1 MDKQA
6 EPGNSVTRLPVPLIG
21 DINNRRFMT
30 AVLSGILGGAGVSA
44 AANLLRQFREL
55 RKPNKEETDDETIVL
70 TLPPKAAGAGYDSM
84 AEAKPGETKI
94 TANGGTQS
102 RNDGK
107 YGKGLGVPKKEKDA
121 VKCADGNP
129 GPNTVGTVVANALG
143 LTAGGLLSYDLVSRL
158 FDAMN
163 ERRLKRK
170 LQAAQESYVNAMT
183 GASKRAEAILRVTNP
198 VEHVL
203 CKAPLEKT
211 AGVLGSL
218 SDLLPDAATNALRY
232 PTAAYILALL
242 AGTGATSYVTKKVMD
257 REFPEEKLKKDI
269 NRPTRIVFRTVG
281 GKPELAE
288 GEEGQ
293 EKAASAET
301 CAALTALLPIYMDVV
316 EGQPSRTLAEPYR
329 KIAEANGTDAA
340 GLMKLAQADLS
351 QAYMAVLKDPKAL
364 WAILKGTNF
373 GLNFS
378 KLNAAKAL
386 RTARPDTY
394 RRAVDAAIDATFAGG
409 PNDGL
414 VRKGWNA
421 IQRAGAKTVAALG
434 GRDWL
439 VDKALAPKTAEEEDD
454 SILGSNYLASVI
466 RPDRGEEATTDAP
479 DPESVLAK
487 AKAALKARRKV
498 TVEAGDPNAA
508 AFVGKNKAVIKKL
521 LARLNAQGTI

>member
-183 GASKRAEAILRVTNP
+183 GASKRAAAVLRVTDP

-203 CKAPLEKT
+203 CKEPLEKT

-340 GLMKLAQADLS
+340 GLMKLAQVDMS

-439 VDKALAPKTAEEEDD
+439 VDKALAPKTAEEDD

-487 AKAALKARRKV
+487 AKAALKAHRQV
-498 TVEAGDPNAA
+498 TVSAGDPNAA

-521 LARLNAQGTI
+521 LARLNAQGSL

>member
-70 TLPPKAAGAGYDSM
+70 TLPPKAAGAGYDGM

-102 RNDGK
+102 RDGGK
-107 YGKGLGVPKKEKDA
+107 YGKGFGVPKKEKDA

-170 LQAAQESYVNAMT
+170 LQAAQESYINAMT
-183 GASKRAEAILRVTNP
+183 GASKRAAAVLRVTDP

-203 CKAPLEKT
+203 CKEPLEKT
-211 AGVLGSL
+211 AGVLGGL

-242 AGTGATSYVTKKVMD
+242 AGTGATSYVTKKVLD

-269 NRPTRIVFRTVG
+269 SRPTRIVFRTVG

-288 GEEGQ
+288 GEKGQ

-301 CAALTALLPIYMDVV
+301 CAALTTLLPVYMDVV

-329 KIAEANGTDAA
+329 KIAAANNTDAA
-340 GLMKLAQADLS
+340 GLLKMAQADMG
-351 QAYMAVLKDPKAL
+351 QAYLAVLKDPKAL
-364 WAILKGTNF
+364 WEILKGTNF

-386 RTARPDTY
+386 RAARPDTY
-394 RRAVDAAIDATFAGG
+394 RRAVDAAIDSTFAGG

-421 IQRAGAKTVAALG
+421 IQRAGAKTVVALG

-439 VDKALAPKTAEEEDD
+439 VDKALEPKTAEEDD

-466 RPDRGEEATTDAP
+466 RPDRGEEDATDAR
-479 DPESVLAK
+479 DPKDVLAK
-487 AKAALKARRKV
+487 AKAALKARRQV
-498 TVEAGDPNAA
+498 TVAAGDPNAA

-521 LARLNAQGTI
+521 LARLNAQGSI